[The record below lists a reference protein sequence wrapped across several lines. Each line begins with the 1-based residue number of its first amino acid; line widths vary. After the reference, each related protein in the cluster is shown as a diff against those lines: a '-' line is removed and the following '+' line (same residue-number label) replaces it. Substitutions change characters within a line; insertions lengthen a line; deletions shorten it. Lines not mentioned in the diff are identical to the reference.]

1 MKLNE
6 LYQTIILE
14 HYKEPHNVG
23 ELINADIESRGYN
36 ESCGDD
42 VRLFVN
48 LNDGKKI
55 DEIRFK
61 GKGCAISQSSTSMMT
76 DALKGKTIDEAL
88 TFVDAF
94 KSMMKG
100 EKQFSDE
107 GDFEELSSLKGVLE
121 FPVRVKCATLSWNT
135 VRNGLLQFKAKENE
149 KAKTETAIHDEE

>member
-23 ELINADIESRGYN
+23 EIANADIETRGYN

-42 VRLFVN
+42 VRLFLKFN
-48 LNDGKKI
+48 NEKKI

-76 DALKGKTIDEAL
+76 DAIKGKTIDEAL
-88 TFVDAF
+88 LFVDSF
-94 KSMMKG
+94 KAMMRG
-100 EKQFSDE
+100 EKQFSDD
-107 GDFEELSSLKGVLE
+107 GDYEELSALKGVLE

-135 VRNGLLQFKAKENE
+135 IRNGLLQFKEKENG
-149 KAKTETAIHDEE
+149 KTKVETTIHDEE